1 MMLVGD
7 VSGRTAIL
15 IDDLADTCT
24 TIARAAR
31 LLKREGSTKVYALVT
46 HGIFSGD
53 AMERLKTKDL
63 DKVVVTNSVDQ
74 REHKEILG
82 DKLEV
87 LEVANVFA
95 EVILHDCTVE
105 TQPDLL

>member
-7 VSGRTAIL
+7 VAGRTAIL

-24 TIARAAR
+24 TLSRAGK
-31 LLKREGSTKVYALVT
+31 LLKREGATQVIALVT

-53 AMERLKTKDL
+53 GIQRLKGKEL
-63 DKVVVTNSVDQ
+63 DKIVVTNSVDQ
-74 REHKEILG
+74 REHKDSLG

-87 LEVANVFA
+87 LEVANIFS
-95 EVILHDCTVE
+95 EVNLDGSV
-105 TQPDLL
+105 PPS